1 MGTRFEVVLP
11 GDDPE
16 ALRPA
21 GEAALAEIEE
31 WHRRLTR
38 FEPDSQLSHILRAAA
53 EAPVVVDR
61 DLYALLE
68 DCATIWR
75 ASGGAFDPSL
85 GSGMDAV
92 ALDAGESTIRFTRPD
107 VSLDLG
113 AIAKGHALDHAALVL
128 REAGVTRAL
137 LHGGTSSVLAI
148 GRPPDE
154 PGWKIA
160 LAGSGN
166 PPTVVTL
173 ADQALGASSQFQ
185 RQHVQDPRTGES
197 ARSGARLAAVIG
209 PSARLCDAWSTAL
222 LVLGRRPDSMP
233 SGYEAIVVR

>member
-11 GDDPE
+11 GDDPG

-38 FEPDSQLSHILRAAA
+38 FAPDSQLSHIHRAAA
-53 EAPVVVDR
+53 EAPVAVDR
-61 DLYALLE
+61 DLYALFE
-68 DCATIWR
+68 DCAAVWR
-75 ASGGAFDPSL
+75 ASTGAFDPSL

-92 ALDAGESTIRFTRPD
+92 ELDDAQSTIRFTRPG
-107 VSLDLG
+107 VTLDLG
-113 AIAKGHALDHAALVL
+113 GIAKGHALDHAARVL
-128 REAGVTRAL
+128 REAGLTSAL

-148 GRPPDE
+148 GRPPGE

-185 RQHVQDPRTGES
+185 RQHVQDPRTGEP
-197 ARSGARLAAVIG
+197 ARGHARLAAVIG

-222 LVLGRRPDSMP
+222 LVLGGRPDSMP
-233 SGYEAIVVR
+233 AEYEAIVVR

>member
-11 GDDPE
+11 ADDPE
-16 ALRPA
+16 AMRPA

-38 FEPDSQLSHILRAAA
+38 FEPDSQLNHLHRAAVD
-53 EAPVVVDR
+53 APVAVDR
-61 DLYALLE
+61 DLYALFE
-68 DCATIWR
+68 ECVAVWR
-75 ASGGAFDPSL
+75 ASGGAFDPAL

-92 ALDAGESTIRFTRPD
+92 ELDPVQSTVRFSRPG
-107 VSLDLG
+107 VTLDLG
-113 AIAKGHALDHAALVL
+113 GIAKGHALDHAARVL
-128 REAGVTRAL
+128 SEAGVTTAL
-137 LHGGTSSVLAI
+137 LHGGTSSVVAI
-148 GRPPDE
+148 GRPPDA

-185 RQHVQDPRTGES
+185 REHVQDPRINVPVK
-197 ARSGARLAAVIG
+197 GARLAAVIG

-222 LVLGRRPDSMP
+222 LVLGQRPAAMP
-233 SGYEAIVVR
+233 AEYETVVVQ